1 MSDEELTQTGGP
13 AEQSSTGGEAL
24 VFTQVRDSLARFES
38 LWARGSDLV
47 LVCDADLTI
56 RYVGPALSELFGY
69 SPEDVVGTDGMA
81 FVHAD
86 DATRFLTLWRLVA
99 SSPTTH
105 ERVDLRVRHRD
116 GTWLWVEARIT
127 NLLNDPDVAG
137 LVLNVRDITDR
148 QLATQAL
155 AASEKFH
162 RSILEMTREGI
173 WVTDATGRTRFANAR
188 MAEMLGVD
196 VDTLSSSRVLDLFDE
211 TTATE
216 LARRRRRRAQGVH
229 EDYYLPFTDNRG
241 DERWFQISAAP
252 VTGPDGAYDGAIAV
266 VSDVTDRKR
275 VEDALEVLSLYDAM
289 TGLPNRS
296 LLSDRLRELTALR
309 ELRGQDFSLLV
320 IDIDRLAGVNDEHG
334 LAVGDSVIVEIGR
347 RISGSVRD
355 GDTVARSSG
364 DEFVVLC
371 PGADSYAAGRIA
383 EALCAA
389 VSEPLQVGNAVL
401 AVTVSVGVAD
411 SRTVAPEQLAAV
423 AATAVAEAKTRG
435 RARVVLHDPAMVV
448 VRADRLQL
456 LRDLRAGIADGA
468 VEVWYQPIMELGSDE
483 VSGVEALLRWTHP
496 TRGPISPATFI
507 PLAEES
513 GVIDELG
520 AFALTAACAEAV
532 RWPERN
538 GRELS
543 VSVNLSARQLNDPK
557 ITDKI
562 VEALRASAL
571 PPSRLTLEVTETA
584 VLGDLDVALQTLN
597 ELRGMGIRV
606 ALDDFGTGFSSLTY
620 LRQFPVNAI
629 KIDRSF
635 VSGLG
640 TNADDTAIVASLISL
655 AAAVGVHVV
664 AEGVETAE
672 QRDRLRAL
680 GCRFGQGFL
689 WSPAVPAARLRTT
702 MDEIARG
709 GPSGPPRRRRPAM
722 ETDSTTAGRILAM
735 HQCGASLSTIAAALN
750 ADGLVTTTGSRW
762 HRQSVARLIAAEGD
776 RASAH

>member
-1 MSDEELTQTGGP
+1 MSEEDAAQTGGF
-13 AEQSSTGGEAL
+13 AEQLSTRGA
-24 VFTQVRDSLARFES
+24 VFVFAQVRDSLARFES

-47 LVCDADLTI
+47 LVCDADLNI

-69 SPEDVVGTDGMA
+69 RPDDVVGTNGID

-86 DATRFLTLWRLVA
+86 DAKQFLAVWEGVSA
-99 SSPTTH
+99 SPATH
-105 ERVDLRVRHRD
+105 ERVDLRVRHCD

-127 NLLNDPDVAG
+127 NLLNDPDVG
-137 LVLNVRDITDR
+137 GVVLNVRDITER

-155 AASEKFH
+155 AASETFH

-173 WVTDATGRTRFANAR
+173 WVTDANGRTRFANAR

-196 VDTLSSSRVLDLFDE
+196 LDTLSSSRELDLFDQ

-216 LARRRRRRAQGVH
+216 LALRRQRRAQGIH
-229 EDYYLPFTDNRG
+229 EDYYLPFTDSCG
-241 DERWFQISAAP
+241 DKRWFQISAAP
-252 VTGPDGAYDGAIAV
+252 VTGPDGAFDGAIAV

-275 VEDALEVLSLYDAM
+275 VEDALELLSLYDPM

-296 LLSDRLRELTALR
+296 LLRDRVRELTALR
-309 ELRGQDFSLLV
+309 GLRGDEFSLLV

-371 PGADSYAAGRIA
+371 PGADAYTAGRIA
-383 EALCAA
+383 ETVCAA
-389 VSEPLQVGNAVL
+389 VSEPFQMDETVL

-411 SRTVAPEQLAAV
+411 SRAVPPEQLAAA
-423 AATAVAEAKTRG
+423 AATAVAQAKTSG
-435 RARVVLHDPAMVV
+435 RARVVVHDPAMVALQ
-448 VRADRLQL
+448 ADRQQL
-456 LRDLRAGIADGA
+456 VRDLRSGIADGA
-468 VEVWYQPIMELGSDE
+468 VEVWYQPIVELGSNE
-483 VSGVEALLRWTHP
+483 VSGMEALLRWTHP
-496 TRGPISPATFI
+496 TRGPVSPATFI
-507 PLAEES
+507 PLAEEN

-532 RWPERN
+532 RWPMRN
-538 GRELS
+538 GRDLS
-543 VSVNLSARQLNDPK
+543 VAVNLSAAQLNDPE
-557 ITDKI
+557 ITGKV
-562 VEALRASAL
+562 VEALRTSGLEPA
-571 PPSRLTLEVTETA
+571 RLTLEVTETA
-584 VLGDLDVALQTLN
+584 VLGDFDVALQTLN
-597 ELRGMGIRV
+597 SLREMGV
-606 ALDDFGTGFSSLTY
+606 CLALDDFGTGFSSLTY

-635 VSGLG
+635 VNGLG
-640 TNADDTAIVASLISL
+640 SSADDTAIVASLISL
-655 AAAVGVHVV
+655 GAAVGVHVV

-689 WSPAVPAARLRTT
+689 WSPAVPAARLRQT
-702 MDEIARG
+702 MDEISRG
-709 GPSGPPRRRRPAM
+709 RPSGRPLRPRPAVG
-722 ETDSTTAGRILAM
+722 TDPITSGRILAM
-735 HQCGASLSTIAAALN
+735 HRCGASLSTIAAALN
-750 ADGLVTTTGSRW
+750 ADGLTTATGSRW
-762 HRQSVARLIAAEGD
+762 HRQSVARLIAAESD
-776 RASAH
+776 RAAK